1 MLYNTDVGKAK
12 EGGIPL
18 GILSDILSGDVNALI
33 NLLYQI
39 PVILIALTLH
49 EVAHG
54 YVAYKCGDPTAKM
67 LGRLSLN
74 PLHHLDPI
82 GTLAMV
88 LMGFGWA
95 KPVPVNSR
103 NFKHFRRDDI
113 LVSVA
118 GITVNFCLFLFSSFL
133 IVLVQQFIFTPEFY
147 HAIYFGALPPEIL
160 SELPALPQIE
170 LLSMKGNFTGL
181 TMANDAMTLL
191 SEYGLTEYVKTP
203 WLMYVQRF
211 LMYFSL
217 TNLGLALFNLLPIP
231 PLDGYH
237 LFNDI
242 LFRGKLRIPAKVVQ
256 GISLAFVAVLLLTD
270 YVSIGLGYV
279 RNFIQDGVIRG
290 ILWIFG
296 VQ

>member
-1 MLYNTDVGKAK
+1 M
-12 EGGIPL
+12 
-18 GILSDILSGDVNALI
+18 GILSNIFSGDINSLI
-33 NLLYQI
+33 YLLYQI

-54 YVAYKCGDPTAKM
+54 YVAWKCGDPTAKM

-74 PLHHLDPI
+74 PLRHLDPL
-82 GTLAMV
+82 GTLSMF

-95 KPVPVNSR
+95 RPVPVNPR
-103 NFKHFRRDDI
+103 NYRHFRRDDI
-113 LVSVA
+113 LVSIA
-118 GITVNFCLFLFSSFL
+118 GITVNFCLFLLGSFL
-133 IVLVQQFIFTPEFY
+133 MVLVQQFIFTPEFY
-147 HAIYFGALPPEIL
+147 RAVYVGPLMSDLDALPPEFL
-160 SELPALPQIE
+160 SKIPTLPQLE
-170 LLSMKGNFTGL
+170 MLSIKGGWTGL
-181 TMANDAMTLL
+181 TMMNDAMNLL
-191 SEYGLTEYVKTP
+191 TEYGLDEYVRAP

-242 LFRGKLRIPAKVVQ
+242 LFRGKLHIPAKVMQ
-256 GISLAFVAVLLLTD
+256 GISLAFMAVLIFTPYISD
-270 YVSIGLGYV
+270 ALGFV
-279 RNFIQDGVIRG
+279 RDFIQDGMIKG

>member
-1 MLYNTDVGKAK
+1 M
-12 EGGIPL
+12 
-18 GILSDILSGDVNALI
+18 GILSDIFSGNIDALI
-33 NLLYQI
+33 TLLYQI
-39 PVILIALTLH
+39 PGILIALTLH

-54 YVAYKCGDPTAKM
+54 YVAFRCGDPTAKM

-74 PLHHLDPI
+74 PLRHLDPI
-82 GTLAMV
+82 GTLSMV

-95 KPVPVNSR
+95 RPVPVNSR
-103 NFKHFRRDDI
+103 NYKNFRRDDI

-118 GITVNFCLFLFSSFL
+118 GITVNFCLFLLSCFL
-133 IVLVQQFIFTPEFY
+133 MVLVQQFIFEPEFY
-147 HAIYFGALPPEIL
+147 KTFFFPYWSPSLHEAIQP
-160 SELPALPQIE
+160 LPQLE
-170 LLSMKGNFTGL
+170 LLSIKGNWVGL
-181 TMANDAMTLL
+181 TMINDSMAWLADN
-191 SEYGLTEYVKTP
+191 GLAEYVRAS

-242 LFRGKLRIPAKVVQ
+242 LFRGKLHIPAKVVQ
-256 GISLAFVAVLLLTD
+256 GISLAFVAVLLLTPYISD
-270 YVSIGLGYV
+270 ALVYV
-279 RNFIQDGVIRG
+279 RDFIQDGVMRG
-290 ILWIFG
+290 VLWIFG

>member
-1 MLYNTDVGKAK
+1 M
-12 EGGIPL
+12 
-18 GILSDILSGDVNALI
+18 GILSDIFSGDINMLI
-33 NLLYQI
+33 ALLYQI
-39 PVILIALTLH
+39 PGILIALTLH

-54 YVAYKCGDPTAKM
+54 YVAWKCGDPTAKM

-74 PLHHLDPI
+74 PLRHLDPI
-82 GTLAMV
+82 GTLSMF

-103 NFKHFRRDDI
+103 NYKNFRRDDI

-118 GITVNFCLFLFSSFL
+118 GITVNFCLFLLSSL
-133 IVLVQQFIFTPEFY
+133 LMVLVQQFIYTPEFY
-147 HAIYFGALPPEIL
+147 RAVRFGPVPEEYL
-160 SELPALPQIE
+160 SLIPAVPQIE
-170 LLSMKGNFTGL
+170 LISIKGSWTGL
-181 TMANDAMTLL
+181 TMANDTMAWLTENGL
-191 SEYGLTEYVKTP
+191 SEYVRTP

-242 LFRGKLRIPAKVVQ
+242 LFRGKLHIPTKVVQ
-256 GISLAFVAVLLLTD
+256 GISLAFVAVLLLTNYISD
-270 YVSIGLGYV
+270 GLGYV
-279 RNFIQDGVIRG
+279 RDFVQDGVMKG

>member
-1 MLYNTDVGKAK
+1 M
-12 EGGIPL
+12 
-18 GILSDILSGDVNALI
+18 GILSGIFSGDLNALI

-74 PLHHLDPI
+74 PLHHLDLI

-95 KPVPVNSR
+95 RPVPVNPR
-103 NFKHFRRDDI
+103 NYKNFRRDDI

-118 GITVNFCLFLFSSFL
+118 GITVNFCLFLLGSL
-133 IVLVQQFIFTPEFY
+133 LMVLVQQFLFTPELYQQSFY
-147 HAIYFGALPPEIL
+147 IDKIENARLLTHVDFL
-160 SELPALPQIE
+160 SINSPWIGFYMNNNIIQNLTQDG
-170 LLSMKGNFTGL
+170 LLEFIR
-181 TMANDAMTLL
+181 
-191 SEYGLTEYVKTP
+191 TP
-203 WLMYVQRF
+203 WLLYVQHF
-211 LMYFSL
+211 LMIFSL

-242 LFRGKLRIPAKVVQ
+242 LFRGKLHIPAKVVQ
-256 GISLAFVAVLLLTD
+256 GISLVFVALLLLTP
-270 YVSIGLGYV
+270 YVSQALGFV
-279 RNFIQDGVIRG
+279 RDFIQDGVMRG
-290 ILWIFG
+290 VLWIFG

>member
-1 MLYNTDVGKAK
+1 M
-12 EGGIPL
+12 
-18 GILSDILSGDVNALI
+18 GILSDIFSGDINMLI
-33 NLLYQI
+33 ALLYQI
-39 PVILIALTLH
+39 PGILIALTLH

-54 YVAYKCGDPTAKM
+54 YVAWKCGDPTAKM

-74 PLHHLDPI
+74 PLRHLDPI
-82 GTLAMV
+82 GTLSMF

-103 NFKHFRRDDI
+103 NYKNFRRDDI

-118 GITVNFCLFLFSSFL
+118 GITVNLCLFLLSSL
-133 IVLVQQFIFTPEFY
+133 LMVLVQQFIYTPEFY
-147 HAIYFGALPPEIL
+147 RAVRFGPVPEEYL
-160 SELPALPQIE
+160 SLIPAVPQIE
-170 LLSMKGNFTGL
+170 LLSIKGSWTGL
-181 TMANDAMTLL
+181 TMANDTMAWLTENGL
-191 SEYGLTEYVKTP
+191 SEYVRTP

-242 LFRGKLRIPAKVVQ
+242 LFRGKLHIPAKVVQ
-256 GISLAFVAVLLLTD
+256 GISLAFVAVLLLTNYISD
-270 YVSIGLGYV
+270 GLGYV
-279 RNFIQDGVIRG
+279 RDFVQDGVLKG

>member
-1 MLYNTDVGKAK
+1 M
-12 EGGIPL
+12 
-18 GILSDILSGDVNALI
+18 GILSDIFSGDINMLI
-33 NLLYQI
+33 ALLYQI
-39 PVILIALTLH
+39 PGILIALTLH

-54 YVAYKCGDPTAKM
+54 YVAWKCGDPTAKM

-74 PLHHLDPI
+74 PLRHLDPI
-82 GTLAMV
+82 GTLSMF

-103 NFKHFRRDDI
+103 NYKNFRRDDI

-118 GITVNFCLFLFSSFL
+118 GITVNFCLFLLSSL
-133 IVLVQQFIFTPEFY
+133 LMVLVQQFIFEPEFY
-147 HAIYFGALPPEIL
+147 KTFYYPYWTPSLHDIIQP
-160 SELPALPQIE
+160 LPQIE
-170 LLSMKGNFTGL
+170 LLSIKGGWTGL
-181 TMANDAMTLL
+181 TMANDAMAWLTENGL
-191 SEYGLTEYVKTP
+191 SEYVRVP

-242 LFRGKLRIPAKVVQ
+242 LFRGKLHIPTKVVQ
-256 GISLAFVAVLLLTD
+256 GISLAFVAVLLLTNYISD
-270 YVSIGLGYV
+270 GLGYV
-279 RNFIQDGVIRG
+279 RDFVQDGVMKG